1 MKFWFVL
8 APLVACGAVASG
20 QDHLSPERGVLT
32 DPHEY
37 HYMISQVFLSAY
49 EPEVF
54 VRCVVLPSFRMEY
67 VVGLRETE
75 DGVEAFRVEAS
86 SHIWDIVCVKDYES
100 GQVVVF
106 GKDGKEVPLE
116 RNRIYQDLKKR
127 TPPDYHQI
135 KTVDHRRP
143 LPKPL
148 AEDIGAIWRTMLL
161 DARYPDEI
169 DRSKDG
175 VTSHYSAE
183 ALGRGAIGGQLRNK
197 GTGRAGALTGLRVK
211 LDEYVLCMCDLEVLS
226 KELEAAK
233 AAIKPRQIPRKR
245 DITR

>member
-1 MKFWFVL
+1 MRPTFVL
-8 APLVACGAVASG
+8 ALLVAWGSMASG
-20 QDHLSPERGVLT
+20 QDHLSPERGVLA
-32 DPHEY
+32 DPHDY
-37 HYMISQVFLSAY
+37 HYMVSQVFLSAY

-54 VRCVVLPSFRMEY
+54 ARCVVLPSFRKEY

-75 DGVEAFRVEAS
+75 EGAEAFRMEAS
-86 SHIWDIVCVKDYES
+86 SHIWDIVSLKDYES

-116 RNRIYQDLKKR
+116 QNRSYQDLKKR
-127 TPPDYHQI
+127 TPADYHQI
-135 KTVDHRRP
+135 KTVDARRP

-175 VTSHYSAE
+175 TTSHYSAFVLE
-183 ALGRGAIGGQLRNK
+183 RGNLGGELRNK
-197 GTGRAGALTGLRVK
+197 GTGPAKALTQLRVK
-211 LDEYVLCMCDLEVLS
+211 LDEYVRGLCDLDALS

-233 AAIKPRQIPRKR
+233 AAIKPRPIPRKR
-245 DITR
+245 DMPR